1 MIVVCFGSIL
11 SGSIMFSHTIIVSD
25 VIFSSFTVYLSSSV
39 IGTRSPKRIT
49 DKVVVWRHSSI
60 FFCIKLTQPPKFG
73 FRIRRSTHISSSED
87 REVSY
92 CSSKLHYDLFMVF
105 VNLCSNGVIVSR
117 DVFNDGMTTTWMMM
131 SLHNIGI
138 EYNCIDWIGRESGG
152 RVNVHVQVKLWWGC

>member
-92 CSSKLHYDLFMVF
+92 CSSKLHYDLFMVVVIVVVIVVV
-105 VNLCSNGVIVSR
+105 VNLCSNVVIVSR
-117 DVFNDGMTTTWMMM
+117 DVFNDGMTTT
-131 SLHNIGI
+131 
-138 EYNCIDWIGRESGG
+138 
-152 RVNVHVQVKLWWGC
+152 